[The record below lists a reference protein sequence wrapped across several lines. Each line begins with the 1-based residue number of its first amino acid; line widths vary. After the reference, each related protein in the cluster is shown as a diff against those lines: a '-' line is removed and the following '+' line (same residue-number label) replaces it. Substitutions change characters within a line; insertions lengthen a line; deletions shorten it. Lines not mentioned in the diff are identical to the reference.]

1 MIETNNYY
9 KKAPTSDG
17 YKMQIGCRVPQSVH
31 DRLRDLAHKER
42 FTSFSA
48 FLETVLTNYDNQ
60 KSLIV
65 EMENSL
71 SSAGQVF
78 KNGLAGMESMQNE
91 ARDITELR
99 FFFFN
104 AFMDVLEVDSA
115 SRNVVN
121 KEMVFDRNRETVV
134 NALVKSVPEFQQ
146 IAIEANK
153 TIGFLME
160 VLNVSTTFQESV
172 NKELIEEPDRDAIVN
187 ILIEAVPE
195 FQQQPIEASKT
206 VDFLMDVL
214 EVDLAFQ
221 ESVNNELIE
230 EPDRETLVNMLIEAV
245 PEFQQ
250 TGWEDSDTVK
260 TIAFSETEM
269 EHINA
274 IVNGRIE
281 AGMTDD
287 IYHFIR
293 QCVDF
298 SINYDVRSFW
308 SKEFSV
314 PENTKE
320 FHLTKGF
327 YEPTKKAKT

>member
-9 KKAPTSDG
+9 KKAPISDG

-65 EMENSL
+65 EMEKSL
-71 SSAGQVF
+71 SNAGEVF

-153 TIGFLME
+153 TIDFLME
-160 VLNVSTTFQESV
+160 VLNVSMTFQESV

-195 FQQQPIEASKT
+195 FQQQPIEANKT
-206 VDFLMDVL
+206 VDFLMNVL
-214 EVDLAFQ
+214 EVNLAFQ

-230 EPDRETLVNMLIEAV
+230 EPDRETIVNMLIEAV

-298 SINYDVRSFW
+298 SINYDPRSIFG
-308 SKEFSV
+308 EFALPSG
-314 PENTKE
+314 TKAFYLDNG
-320 FHLTKGF
+320 FHR
-327 YEPTKKAKT
+327 PTKQDEE